1 MILFIRDG
9 QNGQGVEKSADKYAD
24 GVVLI
29 QQDAGEQFWRKPGLV
44 IGEGA
49 ARVNSREEIEKIDRR
64 EIKEKEKETFFE
76 VRLENGSILFERKN
90 CRKNRSYECVRI
102 KHFIQIGQ
110 NGQSV
115 VISVRRQDTKSAI
128 SKHYVA

>member
-9 QNGQGVEKSADKYAD
+9 QNGQGVEKSADKYGD

-29 QQDAGEQFWRKPGLV
+29 QQDVVEQFWRKPGLV
-44 IGEGA
+44 IEEGA
-49 ARVNSREEIEKIDRR
+49 AKVNSGVQIEKIDRR
-64 EIKEKEKETFFE
+64 EIKEKEKETSFE
-76 VRLENGSILFERKN
+76 VKLGNGNTLSERKN
-90 CRKNRSYECVRI
+90 CRKNRSYECVKI

-115 VISVRRQDTKSAI
+115 VISVRRPDIKSAI

>member
-49 ARVNSREEIEKIDRR
+49 AKINSGEEIEKIDRR

-90 CRKNRSYECVRI
+90 CRKNRS
-102 KHFIQIGQ
+102 
-110 NGQSV
+110 
-115 VISVRRQDTKSAI
+115 
-128 SKHYVA
+128 